1 MLSGQC
7 VPKSSDD
14 GLLGI
19 GCPTIAIQNGFLQL
33 EYQCGKWSSPQGGKR
48 LTQAI
53 RDG

>member
-1 MLSGQC
+1 MLSGQY
-7 VPKSSDD
+7 VLKSSDD

-19 GCPTIAIQNGFLQL
+19 GCPTIAIHHVFLQL

-53 RDG
+53 HDG